1 MSFDYLS
8 WIKQAQDRLELLR
21 IHRAAIEKEI
31 TRLEKGIEGL
41 LPLAKSTWSGPEVG
55 LTDAIRQV
63 LRRENPRVFTPIEVR
78 NALLVSGVNLG
89 QNNPMASVHQILS
102 RLAAYGEAEI
112 ILVNGKQGYRW
123 KRDPLKPSPRGRLTP
138 PPPPSGLKN

>member
-1 MSFDYLS
+1 VIVTYDGLLLSMSFDYLS

-31 TRLEKGIEGL
+31 TSLEKGIEGL

-78 NALLVSGVNLG
+78 L
-89 QNNPMASVHQILS
+89 
-102 RLAAYGEAEI
+102 RLACE
-112 ILVNGKQGYRW
+112 
-123 KRDPLKPSPRGRLTP
+123 RG
-138 PPPPSGLKN
+138 